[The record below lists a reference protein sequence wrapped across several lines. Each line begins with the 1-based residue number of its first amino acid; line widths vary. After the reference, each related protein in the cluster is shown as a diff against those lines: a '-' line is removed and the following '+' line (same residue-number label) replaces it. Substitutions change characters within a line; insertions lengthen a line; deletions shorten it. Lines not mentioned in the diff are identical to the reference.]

1 MKVVVTGAGGFIGRL
16 LTRALLERGSLTG
29 PSGGQEEI
37 DRLVLFDAVAIDQAP
52 RDPRVETV
60 QGDISDPATVF
71 ALCDQDDLSV
81 FHLASVLSGTG
92 EADFDLAF
100 RVNFEGGRNVLEALR
115 ARAGTPR
122 LVLASTTAVF
132 GEPAV
137 HGTVGDTTRHTPQTT
152 YGVTKAILELLVND
166 YTRKGFVDGRAA
178 RLPTILVRPGPP
190 NAATSG
196 FASGVIREP
205 LNGVDTVVPVPA
217 ETRMIVTGHRTCVA
231 CFVALHE
238 VDGSQLGS
246 DRAVTLPSISVTI
259 QDLVDCL
266 PRVAGDRPLGRVS
279 IEPDPD
285 VVRVVNTWAAHSTF
299 EKASALGLPVDP
311 DADSIVRAF
320 IEDFC
325 G

>member
-1 MKVVVTGAGGFIGRL
+1 VKVVVTGAAGFLGRQ
-16 LTRALLERGSLTG
+16 LTRTLLERGTLTG
-29 PSGGQEEI
+29 PSGAQEEI
-37 DRLVLFDAVAIDQAP
+37 DRLVLFDALPID
-52 RDPRVETV
+52 RHHGDERVERIA
-60 QGDISDPATVF
+60 GDISDPATVL
-71 ALCDQDDLSV
+71 ALCDRDDLSV

-100 RVNFEGGRNVLEALR
+100 RVNLEGGRNVLEALR
-115 ARAGTPR
+115 ARTGMPR

-166 YTRKGFVDGRAA
+166 YTRKGFLDGRTP
-178 RLPTILVRPGPP
+178 RLPTIIVRPGSP

-196 FASGVIREP
+196 FASSVIREP
-205 LNGVDTVVPVPA
+205 LNGVDVVVPVPA
-217 ETRMIVTGHRTCVA
+217 QTRMIVTGHRTAVA
-231 CFVALHE
+231 CLVALHE
-238 VDGSQLGS
+238 VDGAQLGG

-259 QDLVDCL
+259 QDLIDSL
-266 PRVAGDRPLGRVS
+266 HRVAGDRPLGRIS
-279 IEPDPD
+279 IEPDPE
-285 VVRVVNTWAAHSTF
+285 VVKVVNTWAARSSF
-299 EKASALGLPVDP
+299 EQASLLGLPVDP

-320 IEDFC
+320 IEDFL